1 MVDYVRFV
9 VRLIGSLT
17 LGAFGLIFATASF
30 GEQFNG
36 VGFVLGLFAI
46 AGAWMSWP
54 KRPNAWKSDP
64 ATERQLAYAADLGIA
79 VPPGATKGEVSA
91 MISAVTGR

>member
-9 VRLIGSLT
+9 VRLIGSVT
-17 LGAFGLIFATASF
+17 LGAFGLMFAAASV
-30 GEQFNG
+30 GGNFNA
-36 VGFVLGLFAI
+36 VGLLFGLFAI

-54 KRPNAWKSDP
+54 RRPNAWKSDP
-64 ATERQLAYAADLGIA
+64 PTERQLAYAADLGIV

-91 MISAVTGR
+91 MISAITGR

>member
-9 VRLIGSLT
+9 VRLVGSLT
-17 LGAFGLIFATASF
+17 LGAFGLIFATASV
-30 GEQFNG
+30 GQNFNT
-36 VGFVLGLFAI
+36 VGLVLGLFAI

-54 KRPNAWKSDP
+54 RRPNAWKADP
-64 ATERQLAYAADLGIA
+64 PTDRQLAYAADLGIV

-91 MISAVTGR
+91 MISAITGR

>member
-9 VRLIGSLT
+9 VRLVGSLT

-30 GEQFNG
+30 GEQFNA
-36 VGFVLGLFAI
+36 VGLVLGLFAI

-54 KRPNAWKSDP
+54 RRPNAWKADP
-64 ATERQLAYAADLGIA
+64 PTDRQLAYAADLGIV

-91 MISAVTGR
+91 MISAITGR

>member
-1 MVDYVRFV
+1 VVDYVRFV
-9 VRLIGSLT
+9 VRLVGSLT
-17 LGAFGLIFATASF
+17 LAAFGLIFATASF

-36 VGFVLGLFAI
+36 FGFVLGLFAI

-54 KRPNAWKSDP
+54 RRPNAWKADP
-64 ATERQLAYAADLGIA
+64 PTDRQLAYAADLGIV

-91 MISAVTGR
+91 MISAITGR